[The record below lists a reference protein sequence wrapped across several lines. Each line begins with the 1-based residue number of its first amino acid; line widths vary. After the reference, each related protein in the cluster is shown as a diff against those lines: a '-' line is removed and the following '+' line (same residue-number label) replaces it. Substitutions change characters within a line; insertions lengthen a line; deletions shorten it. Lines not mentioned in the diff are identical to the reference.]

1 MKIKLLS
8 SKNYS
13 TDIQDYG
20 DCILVDSGTTLVV
33 YDCGSEAHAKRVQEY
48 MKKRGYTTTI
58 VVLSHDDDDHMK
70 GIPYLLENRLV
81 EYLYAPLFL
90 KHLNELLDR
99 LDDRHKREPLKEQI
113 LSYFTNITALAEQ
126 CRECKVELRDTLKA
140 STVAENISIVGPTK
154 EYVLD
159 AVAKAVNKCESDTID
174 IETIS
179 NAISTQMSCR
189 QEKHKALLCGDG
201 SFEAIKDAV
210 AEHNVIQLPHHG
222 KLATAQSIF
231 DARKWKNG
239 TVYLVSDNK
248 GTATGGSGDLPKQGY
263 NIQNTRNGDV
273 EYTLAALVQ
282 SGGYTGRTLGQIWR

>member
-13 TDIQDYG
+13 GDIQDYG

-48 MKKRGYTTTI
+48 MKKRGYTMAM

-70 GIPYLLENRLV
+70 GIPYLLENGLV

-90 KHLNELLDR
+90 KHLDELLDR
-99 LDDRHKREPLKEQI
+99 LDSRHKREPLKEQI
-113 LSYFTNITALAEQ
+113 LAYFSNIADLAEQ
-126 CRECKVELRDTLKA
+126 CRDCKVELRDTLEA
-140 STVAENISIVGPTK
+140 STVAEGISVVGPTK

-159 AVAKAVNKCESDTID
+159 AVAKAINACESDSINK
-174 IETIS
+174 ETIS

-189 QEKHKALLCGDG
+189 QGKTKVLLCGDG

-210 AEHNVIQLPHHG
+210 AEHDVIQLPHHG
-222 KLATAQSIF
+222 KLVTAQSIF
-231 DARKWKNG
+231 DAKKGENG

-248 GTATGGSGDLPKQGY
+248 GTATGGSGDLPKGY
-263 NIQNTRNGDV
+263 NIKNTRDGDV
-273 EYTLAALVQ
+273 EYTLAALAQ